1 MAAAAVVLITG
12 AVPFTTG
19 KVLDVAAH
27 RSTSMSAPPG
37 FSHRIFED
45 AFVGRKLNTRRWNT
59 YITSKAAGG
68 APWNGDGRGGSGSSP
83 GGFNSGYFEPSQISV
98 DNGLTL
104 RAVRGSA
111 RAGFAWTSGV
121 VSTYRKF
128 QFDGGYVQI
137 KAEVPGGDGMWPGLW
152 MLPGPG
158 GTGGDN
164 YDFDIFEGNYI
175 GNAVSP
181 NDNYAWNLHSTTQTV
196 GGLTNTGANLTA
208 GYHVYGMN
216 WIPGRSITWYL
227 DGREV
232 GQITKRADART
243 QGAHGAD
250 PRPPGGQHHRLVV
263 AHGGRCHH
271 AQSVHHG
278 GGRGPGVPLGVDRR
292 RPGKDRVVPGR
303 SPRPGVVW
311 LFRSAS

>member
-1 MAAAAVVLITG
+1 
-12 AVPFTTG
+12 
-19 KVLDVAAH
+19 
-27 RSTSMSAPPG
+27 MSAPPG

-45 AFVGRKLNTRRWNT
+45 AFVGRKLSTRRWNT

-83 GGFNSGYFEPSQISV
+83 GGFNSGYFEPSQVSV

-104 RAVRGSA
+104 SAVRGST
-111 RAGFAWTSGV
+111 RAGFGWTSGV

-137 KAEVPGGDGMWPGLW
+137 KAKVPGGDGMWPGLW

-164 YDFDIFEGNYI
+164 YELDIFEGNYI

-181 NDNYAWNLHSTTQTV
+181 NDNYSWNLHSTTQTV
-196 GGLTNTGANLTA
+196 GGLTNSGANLTA
-208 GYHVYGMN
+208 GYHVYGIN

-227 DGREV
+227 DRRVV
-232 GQITKRADART
+232 GQITSAQTPIPKEPMELILDLQVANTTASSWRTAADAT
-243 QGAHGAD
+243 T
-250 PRPPGGQHHRLVV
+250 PSPSTMEV
-263 AHGGRCHH
+263 AEVQVYR
-271 AQSVHHG
+271 S
-278 GGRGPGVPLGVDRR
+278 RVDRQAAR
-292 RPGKDRVVPGR
+292 
-303 SPRPGVVW
+303 
-311 LFRSAS
+311 